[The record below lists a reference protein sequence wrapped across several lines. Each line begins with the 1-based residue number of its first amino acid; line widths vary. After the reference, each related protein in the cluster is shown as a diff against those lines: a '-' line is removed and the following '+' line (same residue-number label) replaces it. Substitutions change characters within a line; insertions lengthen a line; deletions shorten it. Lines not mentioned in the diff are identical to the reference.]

1 MESCVAGWV
10 AVGSGGEDFVK
21 LGGDEAGVVPGVWGA
36 FQQLVGE
43 GGEAVQGESAAG
55 VLESGLISGGEAA
68 EESCMPAMW
77 WGGRGRSQAPG
88 PPSTWCVA
96 VAEARSWG
104 APSWAYFGSPVVPEV
119 ATTRVVSAARWGR

>member
-1 MESCVAGWV
+1 MAGWV

-68 EESCMPAMW
+68 EEYLHAGDVVGWEGEEPGSGAAQYLVC
-77 WGGRGRSQAPG
+77 GGGG
-88 PPSTWCVA
+88 
-96 VAEARSWG
+96 G
-104 APSWAYFGSPVVPEV
+104 A
-119 ATTRVVSAARWGR
+119 